1 MKLSHLV
8 FTSLFILANVAAA
21 VKNATAVPNIYGGIG
36 INGDKSR
43 VFIKFVP
50 GGKAAAL
57 SALGHVG
64 GKVIHSFSE
73 LNTFSIS
80 LPTAAIDA
88 LRRDPKIAFI
98 EQDPIRSVGPIVQ
111 STAKASPFNRRRA
124 TDGQTVPY
132 GVDMVQARDVWDAN
146 RDGFV
151 DEGSPNG
158 SNRMICIIDTGFLV
172 SHEDL
177 QGINVDG
184 YDGNLPWNKDGHG
197 HGTHVAGT
205 IAAVNNDFG
214 VVGVTP
220 GTVNLY
226 IVRVF
231 ADDGGW
237 AYAST
242 LIDAANRCASAGANI
257 ISMSL
262 GGNYPCLP
270 EQQAFDLLYAQGI
283 LSIAAAGD
291 YGNTEFSYPASYPSV
306 MSVAAIDSNKA
317 VDLFSQRNS
326 QVDIAAPGVYVLST
340 VGSSYE
346 YYDGTSMATP
356 HVSAVAAL
364 VWLAMP
370 SATNKDV
377 RSALYSSAED
387 LGVAGRDDV
396 YGYGL
401 VRAKLAIENLLF
413 GKSMPTPYP
422 TT

>member
-1 MKLSHLV
+1 MYS
-8 FTSLFILANVAAA
+8 
-21 VKNATAVPNIYGGIG
+21 
-36 INGDKSR
+36 
-43 VFIKFVP
+43 
-50 GGKAAAL
+50 
-57 SALGHVG
+57 
-64 GKVIHSFSE
+64 
-73 LNTFSIS
+73 
-80 LPTAAIDA
+80 
-88 LRRDPKIAFI
+88 
-98 EQDPIRSVGPIVQ
+98 
-111 STAKASPFNRRRA
+111 
-124 TDGQTVPY
+124 
-132 GVDMVQARDVWDAN
+132 DVRDAN
-146 RDGFV
+146 CDSIV

-158 SNRMICIIDTGFLV
+158 SNRMICIIDSGFLV

-184 YDGNLPWNKDGHG
+184 YDGNLPWNQDGDG

-231 ADDGGW
+231 ADDGDW

-262 GGNYPCLP
+262 GGNYPSLP
-270 EQQAFDLLYAQGI
+270 ERQAFDSLYAQGI
-283 LSIAAAGD
+283 LSIASAGND
-291 YGNTEFSYPASYPSV
+291 GNTEFSYPASYPSV

-317 VDLFSQRNS
+317 VASFSQRNS
-326 QVDIAAPGVYVLST
+326 QVDIAAPGVDVLST

-346 YYDGTSMATP
+346 SYDGTSMATP

-364 VWLAMP
+364 VWSAMP

-413 GKSMPTPYP
+413 GTSMPTPYP
-422 TT
+422 TTSSPTVTQAPSICMGSTPGWEDKDGDGCDWYEENNVPGCPNYGSYYGGEMGVADDNCCYCFGTGVSVFDLVISGLIYYLFVSSYLSSFVRLLPRLLRC